1 MTLAVV
7 VLAAGAS
14 RRLGEPKALAR
25 IGDRTALQHLAL
37 AARTLTGG
45 PRTLVVTGAH
55 HEEIAAH
62 VEASALD
69 VDVAHNPDW
78 AQGRTG
84 SVAVG
89 AAARP
94 GMDLVVAPIDAPLV
108 PGEVFEAL
116 EREWKARGAPLAGW
130 LAPATD
136 GGSRY
141 GHPVVLGRE
150 LARSAAASPI
160 SRRYGR
166 MLVSASKVSITAKN
180 RAPIG
185 MSSPAST
192 NGYPSPSQRSW

>member
-1 MTLAVV
+1 M
-7 VLAAGAS
+7 
-14 RRLGEPKALAR
+14 
-25 IGDRTALQHLAL
+25 
-37 AARTLTGG
+37 
-45 PRTLVVTGAH
+45 
-55 HEEIAAH
+55 
-62 VEASALD
+62 
-69 VDVAHNPDW
+69 DVAHNPDW

-150 LARSAAASPI
+150 LARSAAALPPD
-160 SRRYGR
+160 
-166 MLVSASKVSITAKN
+166 T
-180 RAPIG
+180 P
-185 MSSPAST
+185 
-192 NGYPSPSQRSW
+192 QRHVRGGAD